1 VARRSPLD
9 AALLYAAAGWAVLP
23 VAGMAA
29 GECGCRRSCAHPA
42 KHPVTRHGVHDATTD
57 SVLIREWWRRSPAAN
72 VGIAT
77 GRISGLVV
85 VDIDLPRGGQES
97 LVALRAGGHRL
108 PRTLTVFTGGGGLH
122 LFYAA
127 PAGVRVANTA
137 GRLPGVSE
145 ALPGVDLRGD
155 GGYVVAP
162 PSVHASGIPYQWHPA
177 PLMPLPAWACA
188 PAAPERRP
196 PAHVAPPATRTRAYG
211 SAALARELASVR
223 TLPVGRRN
231 DGLNRAAFSLGRL
244 VGGGHLQEGVVCEAL
259 LAAALAT
266 GLDEREAKRTIRSG
280 LGAGKAVPRRA
291 AVKGD
296 QRGRLGS

>member
-1 VARRSPLD
+1 VTPSALE
-9 AALLYAAAGWAVLP
+9 AALGYAEAGWAVLP
-23 VAGMAA
+23 VAAKG
-29 GECGCRRSCAHPA
+29 
-42 KHPVTRHGVHDATTD
+42 KHPLTRHGVHDA
-57 SVLIREWWRRSPAAN
+57 SVDASEIGRWWRRWPGAN

-77 GRISGLVV
+77 GARSGVAV
-85 VDIDLPRGGQES
+85 VDVDVKGGGRASVLALDIARHVLPPT
-97 LVALRAGGHRL
+97 RL
-108 PRTLTVFTGGGGLH
+108 AFTGGGGYH
-122 LFYAA
+122 LYFRQ
-127 PAGVRVANTA
+127 PAKLAIPNTV
-137 GRLPGVSE
+137 GRLPNVGP
-145 ALPGVDLRGD
+145 APGVDLRGD